1 MTIEERKNAILAKIA
16 EMKAEGADMQNAL
29 TILEVEPDEEVENGA
44 KTRLVEIRAAED
56 GEQDMRAI
64 AASIAKLPPGQLK
77 KILTEDIL
85 AILAKYGV
93 MLG

>member
-1 MTIEERKNAILAKIA
+1 
-16 EMKAEGADMQNAL
+16 MKKW
-29 TILEVEPDEEVENGA
+29 INGA
-44 KTRLVEIRAAED
+44 KKRLVEIRAAED

-77 KILTEDIL
+77 KILTADII

-93 MLG
+93 VIG

>member
-1 MTIEERKNAILAKIA
+1 
-16 EMKAEGADMQNAL
+16 MKKWS
-29 TILEVEPDEEVENGA
+29 NGA

-64 AASIAKLPPGQLK
+64 AASIATLPPGQLK